1 MKGKKKKTYVIT
13 LSKRF
18 MKGHPKEGEPTDF
31 KNKFLEYLKKH
42 TIRGNYEL
50 WNKRIEEVQ
59 RGEAK
64 LSIRQWS
71 GKPYA
76 SKQEIIMELT
86 AENGAGIERLDM
98 QFLPDGSPVCS
109 IVKLVDGVCEQL
121 GCFSNALIRT
131 LAQNDGLSYEDW
143 LSWFNPKR
151 KPMSEESYAIIHF
164 TDFRY
169 WKLF

>member
-1 MKGKKKKTYVIT
+1 MKTYVIT

-18 MKGHPKEGEPTDF
+18 MKGHPKEGEPTYF
-31 KNKFLEYLKKH
+31 KNKFLEYQKKH

-86 AENGAGIERLDM
+86 AENGVGIERLDM
-98 QFLPDGSPVCS
+98 QFLPDGTPVCS
-109 IVKLVDGVCEQL
+109 VVNHLDGVYERVY
-121 GCFSNALIRT
+121 CFSNELIRT
-131 LAQNDGLSYEDW
+131 LAQNDGLSYKDW

-169 WKLF
+169 WWLFD

>member
-1 MKGKKKKTYVIT
+1 MKTYVIT

-31 KNKFLEYLKKH
+31 KNKFFEHQKIH
-42 TIRGNYEL
+42 TIRCNYKL
-50 WNKRIEEVQ
+50 WKKRIEEVQ

-76 SKQEIIMELT
+76 SKQEIITELT
-86 AENGAGIERLDM
+86 AKDGVGIERLDM
-98 QFLPDGSPVCS
+98 RFTQDGSPVCV
-109 IVKLVDGVCEQL
+109 INNKWGVRML
-121 GCFSNALIRT
+121 KNFSNANMHT

-151 KPMSEESYAIIHF
+151 KSMSEKSYAIIHF
-164 TDFRY
+164 TNFRY
-169 WKLF
+169 